1 MKKNFIKNLIF
12 IFIFSCNSFDNEVT
26 YFGGKIINKT
36 SDKISLL
43 KDENILNESLI
54 SNDDVFFMSIDSIA
68 DGLYNFKHLPEFQYL
83 IFETADSLVMRL
95 NAIDFDESL
104 VFTGKGAS
112 KNNYLIDVF
121 LKHEDEESF
130 LNSKLR
136 DNPDIFKM
144 IIDSLLTIKKLKFK
158 NFQKLKKSNKT
169 SNLIIDHAIKLPLYS
184 KLETY
189 ISGLKQNNK
198 LDLISKEYYNFREDI
213 SLNISEL
220 SNFKPYLDYIIFR
233 INNIPKTNFNSYSN
247 LDLQFNL
254 DKIRFVDTKITD
266 SNIRSKVLRYIA
278 FEYLLKENIL
288 IDIDTFLNTFLK
300 ISVDQ
305 KTNLEIQQL
314 YVNIISL
321 QKGKYLPNIE
331 LTDINNDIRIANN
344 FQFDRPIIYTFWSYE
359 QNSHQISLF
368 NRIFEFLNTNTK
380 YQFHC
385 ININSNKMKW
395 KESLEKIRRSKHI
408 THFISNDFNKMSK
421 KMVLNNLNKIIITD
435 KEGKVTSISS
445 INKLNNYD

>member
-1 MKKNFIKNLIF
+1 MKKNFIKILIF
-12 IFIFSCNSFDNEVT
+12 ISIFSCNSVDSEVT
-26 YFGGKIINKT
+26 YFTGKIIKKT
-36 SDKISLL
+36 NDKISLL

-54 SNDDVFFMSIDSIA
+54 SNDDVFFMSIDSIS

-83 IFETADSLVMRL
+83 IFETGDSLIMRL
-95 NAIDFDESL
+95 NAVDFDESL

-189 ISGLKQNNK
+189 ISRLKQNNK
-198 LDLISKEYYNFREDI
+198 LDVISKEYYNFRDDI
-213 SLNISEL
+213 SLNIIEL
-220 SNFKPYLDYIIFR
+220 SNFKPYLDYIILR
-233 INNIPKTNFNSYSN
+233 TNNIPRTNFNSYSN
-247 LDLQFNL
+247 LDLQFHL
-254 DKIRFVDTKITD
+254 DKIKFIDTKITD
-266 SNIRSKVLRYIA
+266 SIIKSKVLRYIA

-288 IDIDTFLNTFLK
+288 VDIETFLNTFLE
-300 ISVDQ
+300 ISVDK

-314 YVNIISL
+314 YANIINL
-321 QKGKYLPNIE
+321 QKGKYLPKIE
-331 LTDINNDIRIANN
+331 LTDINNDIIIANN
-344 FQFDRPIIYTFWSYE
+344 FQFDKPIIYAFWSYE

-380 YQFHC
+380 YKFHC
-385 ININSNKMKW
+385 ININSNNIKW
-395 KESLEKIRRSKHI
+395 KESLKKIRRSKHI

-421 KMVLNNLNKIIITD
+421 KMILNNLNKIIITD
-435 KEGKVTSISS
+435 KEGKITSISS
-445 INKLNNYD
+445 INKLNNYY